1 MEVYIEYDCM
11 MTNQHKQPTVQL
23 ASLVASLL
31 VLLLLVAC
39 SANGATEEPQ
49 VLYATQVVPPTR
61 VSPTN
66 ITPTPSVQPSVTP
79 TPTPLPTPTPTAI
92 PIATPTPK
100 PTPTRVP
107 TPTATAIPTPTATP
121 PPIKLFIDLIEP
133 LDNSVISSESL
144 VLSGRSSPDAT
155 ISVNGLIIDN
165 DEDGNFTTT
174 INLIEGIN
182 LLEIIA
188 SDVVGDQETMVIT
201 IAYIPENSS

>member
-79 TPTPLPTPTPTAI
+79 TPTPLPT
-92 PIATPTPK
+92 
-100 PTPTRVP
+100 P